1 MVRYVLRRSLDV
13 ALRARKL
20 KVDLSPTELSRCKQD
35 NFERMVRHAQRRS
48 FERETLV
55 SYISKTD
62 EHTFGQQLLLGLDFL
77 GTALFAIVG
86 TQAAGQAGMNVVG
99 AVLVGCVASTGGGT
113 LNNVMTGNTPP
124 FWMRDPRFLV
134 VAIWSSIATFYV
146 WPEYEEFLAR
156 SEFDALCKAAN
167 VKDELKQD
175 EFERACSDRLIAS
188 VKPHVDVEIR
198 KAIEAMPS
206 LAPALVF
213 EFLAPDGKLTHS
225 HLAAVERLAVMT
237 SPLIFGL
244 ETLALGAVAVIG
256 AQAGITRGVG
266 PLGSIA
272 TGVTICF
279 GGVLRDLLCQREV
292 AIGAQSYALATCAG
306 ASVYV
311 GLRQLVVHGIVRLPL
326 LVRICA
332 GASTAILQRCYVYWS
347 DANDKLLPP
356 MRITPM
362 LKHHHHKTLP
372 GAAESLCDAA
382 AKNDVFRLKLLVE
395 EDHCNASVADYDKRT
410 PLHLA
415 ASEGAFDAVKFL
427 VEEAHVHLDATDR
440 WGRTPLDD
448 AQTNGHH
455 LIAVYLRGHL

>member
-1 MVRYVLRRSLDV
+1 MVRLARRGLDI
-13 ALRARKL
+13 AQRAQKL
-20 KVDLSPTELSRCKQD
+20 KVKLSPAEVARLKQD
-35 NFERMVRHAQRRS
+35 DFQRMVRRTQRHS

-62 EHTFGQQLLLGLDFL
+62 EHTFGQKLLLGLDFL
-77 GTALFAIVG
+77 GTSLFAIVG

-134 VAIWSSIATFYV
+134 VAIWSSIATFYL
-146 WPEYEEFLAR
+146 WPEYEDFLAR
-156 SEFDALCKAAN
+156 SEFDALCRAAG
-167 VKDELKQD
+167 VKDELRQHD
-175 EFERACSDRLIAS
+175 FERAMQTPLGDRLIAS
-188 VKPHVDVEIR
+188 VKPHVDVEIQ
-198 KAIEAMPS
+198 KAIDASPS

-213 EFLAPDGKLTHS
+213 EFLAPNGKLTHS

-279 GGVLRDLLCQREV
+279 GGVVRDLLCQREV

-311 GLRQLVVHGIVRLPL
+311 GLRQLVVYGIVRLPL

-332 GASTAILQRCYVYWS
+332 GAATAILQRCYVYRS
-347 DANDKLLPP
+347 DAKDTLLPP

-362 LKHHHHKTLP
+362 LRHHHKTLP
-372 GAAESLCDAA
+372 AESLCDAA
-382 AKNDVFRLKLLVE
+382 ANNDVFRLRLLVE
-395 EDHCNASVADYDKRT
+395 QDHCNASVADYDKRT

-415 ASEGAFDAVKFL
+415 ASEGAFEAVKFL
-427 VEEAHVHLDATDR
+427 VEEARVHLDATDR

-448 AQTNGHH
+448 AVANGHH
-455 LIAVYLRGHL
+455 LIAVYLRGHK